1 MKNVFDL
8 SPINMNIVSTGAV
21 ASATALSFFCETG
34 DYSLVSPGCKDKSHF
49 ATILPHSYREKETG
63 IC

>member
-34 DYSLVSPGCKDKSHF
+34 DYSLVSPG
-49 ATILPHSYREKETG
+49 
-63 IC
+63 